1 MVKRKIFLLSDIIS
15 AKIFFDAQD
24 IPENFEIDDLI
35 DFKSQNFEFSKQDR
49 QHQSCELAPQTNKH
63 VALESVEASFDQ
75 SNNNSQN
82 FETSNV
88 ATPQDATDFTIT
100 STSNLRSEP
109 KTHELFDLVAL
120 EDVNQNYRQ
129 NDKQQR
135 KREQKRLAR
144 KRHTEN
150 IGEEYRKLSK
160 ILKLSPDKTKLEILR
175 SAINSL
181 ESNHNKDKIHQASR

>member
-1 MVKRKIFLLSDIIS
+1 M
-15 AKIFFDAQD
+15 
-24 IPENFEIDDLI
+24 I
-35 DFKSQNFEFSKQDR
+35 DFESQNFEFSKQDR
-49 QHQSCELAPQTNKH
+49 QHQSCDLAPQTNKH

-88 ATPQDATDFTIT
+88 ATPQEATTFIIT
-100 STSNLRSEP
+100 SSNLRSES
-109 KTHELFDLVAL
+109 KTHELCDLVAL
-120 EDVNQNYRQ
+120 EDVNQNYCQ

-135 KREQKRLAR
+135 KRDQKRLAR

-150 IGEEYRKLSK
+150 IGQEYRKLAK

>member
-1 MVKRKIFLLSDIIS
+1 M
-15 AKIFFDAQD
+15 
-24 IPENFEIDDLI
+24 I
-35 DFKSQNFEFSKQDR
+35 DFESQNFEFSKQDR
-49 QHQSCELAPQTNKH
+49 QHQSFDLAPQTNQH
-63 VALESVEASFDQ
+63 VALKSSLDQSSTFDQ
-75 SNNNSQN
+75 SSFNQSNNESFNSQN

-175 SAINSL
+175 SAINTL
-181 ESNHNKDKIHQASR
+181 ESDQHKEDKIHQASR

>member
-1 MVKRKIFLLSDIIS
+1 MVD
-15 AKIFFDAQD
+15 
-24 IPENFEIDDLI
+24 FE
-35 DFKSQNFEFSKQDR
+35 SQNFEFSKQDR
-49 QHQSCELAPQTNKH
+49 QHQSCDLAPQTNQH

-75 SNNNSQN
+75 SNNESLNN

-88 ATPQDATDFTIT
+88 ATPQEATTFIIT
-100 STSNLRSEP
+100 SSNLRSEP
-109 KTHELFDLVAL
+109 KTHELCDLVAL

-150 IGEEYRKLSK
+150 IGHEYSKLSK
-160 ILKLSPDKTKLEILR
+160 ILKLSPGKTKIEILKE
-175 SAINSL
+175 AINSL
-181 ESNHNKDKIHQASR
+181 TNNQHKEDKCHQVSR